1 MSTARC
7 ATRARMAGG
16 LAGRMRRAVRM
27 TASTMARVEL
37 YQPAIAQLAEHL
49 TVELCSYQMV
59 PGSIPGGRISSPL
72 THPTH
77 THTMQGGLMPWRVS
91 SCGSSSRIAAPEPAD
106 LGRRKPAFF
115 CFFCER
121 RPRGAKPATAVPA
134 TPVGGPLR
142 VTRTA
147 CQGLCGGPALAVPG
161 APQGKRHPPIPS
173 RRTRVTIGLQ
183 IRLSL
188 SLCRSL
194 CLCLCVCLCVREG
207 GSGRATPRR
216 KPPCDRRVCLCVSV
230 LLCVS

>member
-49 TVELCSYQMV
+49 TVELCSYQLV
-59 PGSIPGGRISSPL
+59 PDSIPGGRISSPL

-142 VTRTA
+142 VARAA
-147 CQGLCGGPALAVPG
+147 CRCGGPAPAVPG
-161 APQGKRHPPIPS
+161 APQGKRHPPHPVPS
-173 RRTRVTIGLQ
+173 DAGDDRAANPPVA
-183 IRLSL
+183 LSL
-188 SLCRSL
+188 SRSL
-194 CLCLCVCLCVREG
+194 SVSHSLALSLSIYVI
-207 GSGRATPRR
+207 AW
-216 KPPCDRRVCLCVSV
+216 PPHV
-230 LLCVS
+230 